1 MMDEYKSLKKF
12 SKKKEENSYRKVI
25 FRFISQVMISAIL
38 LLVALIL
45 TKNVELKEKVYR
57 YVYEDNLSFKKIES
71 LYKKYFGA
79 IIPEKEKENK
89 GNNPVASEV
98 MEYKEKEEIE
108 GGVRLHFEGTKLIT
122 AVESGLV
129 LFIGEKEGYGKTL
142 ILEQTDGVE
151 AWYVGITDCNYKIYD
166 YIEKKDILGNAEKD
180 TIDIYFKKKGEV
192 VSYQEYIF

>member
-1 MMDEYKSLKKF
+1 MS
-12 SKKKEENSYRKVI
+12 
-25 FRFISQVMISAIL
+25 
-38 LLVALIL
+38 
-45 TKNVELKEKVYR
+45 
-57 YVYEDNLSFKKIES
+57 
-71 LYKKYFGA
+71 
-79 IIPEKEKENK
+79 
-89 GNNPVASEV
+89 SEV

-166 YIEKKDILGNAEKD
+166 YIEKNDILGNAEKD
-180 TIDIYFKKKGEV
+180 IIDIYFKKKGEV